1 MERDTVDEDI
11 GRKDFMFGVTGIG
24 LIVLVAVLFAIF
36 S

>member
-1 MERDTVDEDI
+1 MTRTYLIELIE
-11 GRKDFMFGVTGIG
+11 KLLFGVTGIG